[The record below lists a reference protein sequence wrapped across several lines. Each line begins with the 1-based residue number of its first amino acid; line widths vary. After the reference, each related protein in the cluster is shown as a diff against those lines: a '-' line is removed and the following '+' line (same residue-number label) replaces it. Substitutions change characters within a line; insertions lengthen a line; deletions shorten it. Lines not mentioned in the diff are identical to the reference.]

1 MMTMRICVFG
11 AGSLGSA
18 LGGMLAQRH
27 DVTLIGRRQHMNA
40 ARRQGLRLLGDVA
53 RTARVQTLE
62 SPANAETPD
71 LLIISTKAY
80 DTRSAI
86 DACRRLVDDETMV
99 LTLQNG
105 LGNLELLRKWRGDK
119 AFGGTTTMG
128 AALVSPGIVRVSGL
142 GQTTIGADVDFSGAR
157 DISRVFKSCGFCVQV
172 KREVMREIWGKAIMN
187 ACINPTAAVLRVRNG
202 RLLESKTTTRFMR
215 EVCRECEQVAVVSK
229 VTLPIG
235 AMYSRVRDVC
245 ADTANNISS
254 MLQDVQKGKRT
265 EIRQIN
271 GAFCSFGR
279 ARGVPT
285 PLNDTLVAI
294 VESL

>member
-1 MMTMRICVFG
+1 
-11 AGSLGSA
+11 
-18 LGGMLAQRH
+18 
-27 DVTLIGRRQHMNA
+27 
-40 ARRQGLRLLGDVA
+40 LRLLGDVA
-53 RTARVQTLE
+53 RTARVQALE

-157 DISRVFKSCGFCVQV
+157 EIARAFESCGFRAQV
-172 KREVMREIWGKAIMN
+172 KREVMREIWGKAVIN

-202 RLLESKTTTRFMR
+202 KLLESETTSRFIR
-215 EVCRECEQVAVVSK
+215 EVCRECEQVAIA
-229 VTLPIG
+229 TRAALPNRT
-235 AMYSRVRDVC
+235 MYSRVRVVC
-245 ADTANNISS
+245 KETANNISS
-254 MLQDVQKGKRT
+254 MLQDVQNGRRT
-265 EIRQIN
+265 EIQQIN

-279 ARGVPT
+279 VSSVPT
-285 PLNDTLVAI
+285 PLNDTLVAMI
-294 VESL
+294 ESL

>member
-1 MMTMRICVFG
+1 MRICVFG

-40 ARRQGLRLLGDVA
+40 VRRQGLRLLGDVA
-53 RTARVQTLE
+53 RTARVQALE
-62 SPANAETPD
+62 SPSNAETPD
-71 LLIISTKAY
+71 LLIVSTKAY

-86 DACRRLVDDETMV
+86 DACRRLVDDESMV

-157 DISRVFKSCGFCVQV
+157 DIARAFESCGFRAQV
-172 KREVMREIWGKAIMN
+172 KREVMREIWGKAVIN

-202 RLLESKTTTRFMR
+202 KLLENETTARFIR
-215 EVCRECEQVAVVSK
+215 EVCRECEQVAIA
-229 VTLPIG
+229 TRAALPNRT
-235 AMYSRVRDVC
+235 MYSRVRAVC
-245 ADTANNISS
+245 KETANNISS

-265 EIRQIN
+265 EIQQIN

-279 ARGVPT
+279 ASSVPT
-285 PLNDTLVAI
+285 PLNDTLVAMI
-294 VESL
+294 ESL